1 MQAVVYEGPDSLS
14 VSERPLPSPEHDE
27 VLVEVGYFGIC
38 GTDLLLWKGGLP
50 RVEPPV
56 ILGHEFCGTVA
67 EDDPVNEV
75 SAGQNV
81 AIEPLLNCGSCR
93 ACRTGNY
100 HVCRNLRVIG
110 VDADGGAAPYVAV
123 PAACLHPLPPSLS
136 LRTAVLAE
144 PLSVAVHMV
153 KRAGVQVG
161 DEVLILGGG
170 PIGALVALV
179 ARISGAGSV
188 VVSEPQ
194 PFRREVLGKLG
205 IETLDPGS
213 VGLTE
218 FVEDRT
224 GGEGVDVVFELSGAD
239 PAIAAAPLLA
249 GVRGTVL
256 LGAII
261 GRSPEVP
268 LGTVTL
274 REQTLLGARVYQ
286 SRDVEDAIR
295 ILDEGRIPAETII
308 SHETSLERS
317 LAEGFEVLRNGADAM
332 KIVVSVRDQ

>member
-1 MQAVVYEGPDSLS
+1 MQAVVYEGPNSLS
-14 VSERPLPSPEHDE
+14 INDRPHPSPEQDE

-38 GTDLLLWKGGLP
+38 GTDLLLWKGGMP

-56 ILGHEFCGTVA
+56 IVGHEFCGTVA
-67 EDDPVNEV
+67 EGDPSNEI

-110 VDADGGAAPYVAV
+110 VDVDGGAAPYVAL
-123 PAACLHPLPPSLS
+123 PTTCLHPLPSSLP
-136 LRTAVLAE
+136 LRTAVLTE

-153 KRAGVQVG
+153 KRASVQVG

-179 ARISGAGSV
+179 AGISGAGNV

-194 PFRREVLGKLG
+194 PFRREILGKLG
-205 IETLDPGS
+205 IETLDPGT
-213 VGLTE
+213 VELTE
-218 FVEDRT
+218 VVADRT
-224 GGEGVDVVFELSGAD
+224 GGEGADVVFELSGAD
-239 PAIAAAPLLA
+239 PAVAAAPLLA

-261 GRSPEVP
+261 SHSPTVP
-268 LGTVTL
+268 LATVTL

-295 ILDEGRIPAETII
+295 ILDKGRIPAETII
-308 SHETSLERS
+308 THEMLLKDSLS
-317 LAEGFEVLRNGADAM
+317 EGFEVLRSGSDAM
-332 KIVVSVRDQ
+332 KIVVNVQG

>member
-14 VSERPLPSPEHDE
+14 VSECPHPSPEQGE
-27 VLVEVGYFGIC
+27 ILVEVGYFGIC
-38 GTDLLLWKGGLP
+38 GTDLLVWKGGLP
-50 RVEPPV
+50 RIEPPV

-67 EDDPVNEV
+67 EDNPDNEITV
-75 SAGQNV
+75 GQKV

-93 ACRTGNY
+93 ACRIGNY

-110 VDADGGAAPYVAV
+110 VDVDGGAAPYVAV
-123 PAACLHPLPPSLS
+123 PAACLHPLPPSLT
-136 LRTAVLAE
+136 LRTAVLTE

-194 PFRREVLGKLG
+194 PFRREVLGELG
-205 IETLDPGS
+205 IETLDPGA
-213 VGLTE
+213 VELTE
-218 FVEDRT
+218 VVEDRT
-224 GGEGVDVVFELSGAD
+224 GCEGVDIVFELSGAD
-239 PAIAAAPLLA
+239 PAVAAAPLLA

-261 GRSPEVP
+261 GHSPAVP

-274 REQTLLGARVYQ
+274 REQKLLGARVYQ

-295 ILDEGRIPAETII
+295 ILGEGHIPAETII
-308 SHETSLERS
+308 SHEMPLENSLS
-317 LAEGFEVLRNGADAM
+317 EGFELLRNGADAM
-332 KIVVSVRDQ
+332 KIVVNVQGG

>member
-14 VSERPLPSPEHDE
+14 VSERPHPSPEQGE

-38 GTDLLLWKGGLP
+38 GTDLLVWKGGLP
-50 RVEPPV
+50 RIEPPV

-67 EDDPVNEV
+67 EDNLDNGM
-75 SAGQNV
+75 STGQNV

-93 ACRTGNY
+93 PCRTGNY

-110 VDADGGAAPYVAV
+110 VDVDGGAAPYVAV
-123 PAACLHPLPPSLS
+123 PAGCLHPLPSSLS
-136 LRTAVLAE
+136 LRTAVLTE

-153 KRAGVQVG
+153 KRASVQVG

-179 ARISGAGSV
+179 AGISGAGSV

-194 PFRREVLGKLG
+194 PFRREVLGELG
-205 IETLDPGS
+205 IETLDPGA
-213 VGLTE
+213 VELTE
-218 FVEDRT
+218 VVADRT
-224 GGEGVDVVFELSGAD
+224 GGEGVDVVFELSGAN

-261 GRSPEVP
+261 GHSPSVP

-274 REQTLLGARVYQ
+274 REQKLLGARVYQ

-295 ILDEGRIPAETII
+295 ILGEGHIPSETII
-308 SHETSLERS
+308 SHEMPLESSLS
-317 LAEGFEVLRNGADAM
+317 EGFEVLRNGADAM
-332 KIVVSVRDQ
+332 KIVVDVQGG

>member
-14 VSERPLPSPEHDE
+14 ISERPRPSPEQDE

-56 ILGHEFCGTVA
+56 ILGHEFCGTVV
-67 EDDPVNEV
+67 EDDPGHEML
-75 SAGQNV
+75 AGQKV
-81 AIEPLLNCGSCR
+81 AIEPLLNCGLCR

-110 VDADGGAAPYVAV
+110 VDVDGGAAPYVTV
-123 PAACLHPLPPSLS
+123 PTACLHPLPPSLS
-136 LRTAVLAE
+136 LRTAVLTE

-153 KRAGVQVG
+153 KRASVQVG

-179 ARISGAGSV
+179 AGISGAGSV
-188 VVSEPQ
+188 LVSEPQ
-194 PFRREVLGKLG
+194 PARREVLGKLG

-213 VGLTE
+213 VELTE
-218 FVEDRT
+218 VVTDRT

-261 GRSPEVP
+261 GHSPAVS
-268 LGTVTL
+268 LATVTL

-286 SRDVEDAIR
+286 SRDMDDAIR

-308 SHETSLERS
+308 THEMPLKDSLS
-317 LAEGFEVLRNGADAM
+317 EGFEVLRSGSDAM
-332 KIVVSVRDQ
+332 KIVINVQG